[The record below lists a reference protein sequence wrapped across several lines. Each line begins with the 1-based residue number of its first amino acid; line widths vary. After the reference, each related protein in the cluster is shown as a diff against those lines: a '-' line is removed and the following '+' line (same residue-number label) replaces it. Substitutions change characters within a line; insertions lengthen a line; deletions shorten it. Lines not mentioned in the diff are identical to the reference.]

1 MDEIRGYVERITFQS
16 SETGYT
22 VAQLQQVGRSGLTCI
37 VGSMPSIQPGETLS
51 CSGSWK
57 KHATHG
63 TQFEVVSYRT
73 EMPADVV
80 GIAKYLGSGLVR
92 GIGPVYA
99 KRIVAKFGT
108 TTLDVIDREPDKLR
122 EVQGIGEGRLAKIK
136 LCWNDQRA
144 IRDVMIFL
152 QTYGVSPTYAQK
164 IFRQYGAESI
174 SQVSENPYRLARD
187 IHGIGFKTADV
198 IAQKLGVA
206 VDAPQRIDS
215 GIEFVLHDLSSDGHV
230 CYPLEE
236 FFPAAEAI
244 LEVTQ
249 PLIRERLKVL
259 QGEGRLVVAALGQV
273 PMDQSFVWLTN
284 YFEAEQAI
292 ARDIK
297 RLLRGQSGL
306 RLVDVPR
313 ALAWAQETLHI
324 QLAPKQLEAVSHAL
338 VKKVQ
343 IITGGPGTG
352 KSTIT
357 NAILRITE
365 KLSDKIVLAAP
376 TGRAAKRM
384 SEITGKKASTIHSLL
399 EFDFR
404 KMQFKRNRRNPLDC
418 DLLIVDEASMIDTS
432 LMSHLLKAVPDQAR
446 VVFVGDINQLPSVG
460 PGNVLKDLIGSRTL
474 TVTQLNEIYR
484 QAAGSRIITNAH
496 RINDGM
502 MPQLD
507 NDPNSDFFF
516 IEAEEPEGV
525 LKTIVE
531 LVSERLP
538 RRYPFHRLD
547 DIQVLAPMRRG
558 VIGTENLNVVLQA
571 ALNPKGT
578 SYIRFGQCYRVGDKV
593 MQIRNDYDKGV
604 FNGDVGRIES
614 ISAVDQQM
622 EVIIDGRAVV
632 YDFSELDDVVL
643 AYAVSIHKYQG
654 SECPCIIIPVHT
666 THFKLLHRNLIYT
679 GVTRGKRLVI
689 LVGTKRAVAIAVKN
703 DEVRRRFTGLRQA
716 LRGPH
721 TVSAIPC
728 VEMQHFE

>member
-1 MDEIRGYVERITFQS
+1 MEQIRGYVERITFQS
-16 SETGYT
+16 PETGYT
-22 VAQLQQVGRSGLTCI
+22 VAQLHQVGKSALTCI
-37 VGSMPSIQPGETLS
+37 VGTMPSIQPGETLV
-51 CSGSWK
+51 CEGSWK
-57 KHATHG
+57 KHAVHG
-63 TQFEVVSYRT
+63 LQFEVTSYRT

-99 KRIVAKFGT
+99 KRIVGMFGT
-108 TTLDVIDREPDKLR
+108 ATLEVIDREPEKLR
-122 EVQGIGEGRLAKIK
+122 TVSGIGKGRLEKIK
-136 LCWNDQRA
+136 ACWSDQRA

-174 SQVSENPYRLARD
+174 AKVSENPYRLARD

-206 VDAPQRIDS
+206 ADAPQRLDA
-215 GIEFVLHDLSSDGHV
+215 GIEFVLFDLSNEGHV
-230 CYPLEE
+230 CFPLQE
-236 FFPAAEAI
+236 FIPAAEAI
-244 LEVTQ
+244 LTVSQ
-249 PLIRERLKVL
+249 GLIQERLTAL
-259 QGEGRLVVAALGQV
+259 QAEGRVVAAVLGKV
-273 PMDQSFVWLTN
+273 PMDQPFVWLVG

-297 RLLRGQSGL
+297 RLLHSHSAL
-306 RLVDVPR
+306 RSIAIPR
-313 ALAWAQETLHI
+313 ALAWVQETLRI
-324 QLAPKQLEAVSHAL
+324 QLAEKQLEAVGRAL
-338 VKKVQ
+338 VDKVQ

-352 KSTIT
+352 KSTIS
-357 NAILRITE
+357 NAILRIME
-365 KLSDKIVLAAP
+365 KLTEKIVLAAP

-418 DLLIVDEASMIDTS
+418 DLLIIDESSMIDTS
-432 LMSHLLKAVPDQAR
+432 LMSHLLKAVPDHAR

-460 PGNVLKDLIGSRTL
+460 PGNVLKDLIGSRML
-474 TVTQLNEIYR
+474 PVTQLNEIYR

-496 RINDGM
+496 RINDGV
-502 MPQLD
+502 MPNLD
-507 NDPNSDFFF
+507 NDPTSDFFF
-516 IEAEEPEGV
+516 IEAQEPEEI
-525 LKTIVE
+525 LKVIVE
-531 LVSERLP
+531 LVSERLV
-538 RRYPFHRLD
+538 RRYPLHRLD

-558 VIGTENLNVVLQA
+558 VIGTDNLNIALQE

-578 SYIRFGQCYRVGDKV
+578 SYLRFGQCYRVGDKV

-604 FNGDVGRIES
+604 FNGDVGRIEA

-622 EVIIDGRAVV
+622 AVV
-632 YDFSELDDVVL
+632 IDERTVLYDFSDLDDLVL

-666 THFKLLHRNLIYT
+666 THFKLLHRNLLYT
-679 GVTRGKRLVI
+679 GVTRGKRLVV
-689 LVGTKRAVAIAVKN
+689 LVGTKRAVAIALKN
-703 DEVRRRFTGLRQA
+703 DEVRRRYTGLRQA
-716 LRGPH
+716 LRGERAALSQPVGF
-721 TVSAIPC
+721 T
-728 VEMQHFE
+728 